1 MIFWLVQ
8 QWSFRQPLAKQRY
21 SKNTND
27 NDKNNFSALQK
38 SNDVI
43 YTGRS
48 TYIEFIEGVQ
58 HFGFFRPSRI
68 PEITFW
74 VPERNSQVPSQVIID
89 PPKNLRAVP
98 KSQPQKGLSSINKWW
113 TTFETFCASV
123 HGVMH
128 HHFWRGV
135 IFIHTDYMRYFPIL
149 LSSTVHFVT
158 FCTFYF
164 VMIQDLRC

>member
-89 PPKNLRAVP
+89 PPEKPLCCAKVTAT
-98 KSQPQKGLSSINKWW
+98 KG
-113 TTFETFCASV
+113 TFLYQQMVNNF
-123 HGVMH
+123 
-128 HHFWRGV
+128 
-135 IFIHTDYMRYFPIL
+135 
-149 LSSTVHFVT
+149 
-158 FCTFYF
+158 
-164 VMIQDLRC
+164 